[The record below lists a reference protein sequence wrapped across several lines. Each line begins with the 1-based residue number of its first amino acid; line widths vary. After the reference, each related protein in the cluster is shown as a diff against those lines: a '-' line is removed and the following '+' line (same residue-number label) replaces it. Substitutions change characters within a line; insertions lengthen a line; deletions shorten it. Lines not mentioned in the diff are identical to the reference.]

1 MLLHFYI
8 FSQTIRGPFLWCEPT
23 WFACLFWWLITKTK
37 AWSKSAQSQSP
48 RVLSQSASDKPS
60 VRPLSSYLPCTLAQ
74 RMHSPSPLKSTC
86 WGLVTLKFDQAWP
99 RPSLIRPAPGQTECH
114 LIRLQGSHASGRST
128 LQWACLATLGI
139 LTCGR
144 PKHKPLKPIVERSR
158 NANTIRAGKP
168 YIHVQ

>member
-1 MLLHFYI
+1 MLLRFYI

-60 VRPLSSYLPCTLAQ
+60 VRPLSSYLSCTLAQ

-99 RPSLIRPAPGQTECH
+99 RMPQPDKTGPRSDGMPSDTAAGVTRERPLNATVSLFGDFGNFDVWEAQTQTPQANSGEIEECKYDPG
-114 LIRLQGSHASGRST
+114 R
-128 LQWACLATLGI
+128 
-139 LTCGR
+139 
-144 PKHKPLKPIVERSR
+144 
-158 NANTIRAGKP
+158 
-168 YIHVQ
+168 